1 MKEIERDRF
10 EVQDDLGLI
19 YTIIQYTTVIPN
31 ASIGGIA
38 SVEGSSR
45 FVLLGTNESVH
56 RLKDGNFQVVNAK
69 QILRKI

>member
-1 MKEIERDRF
+1 MKEIERGRF

-19 YTIIQYTTVIPN
+19 YTIIQYATVISN
-31 ASIGGIA
+31 ASIGGIT

-45 FVLLGTNESVH
+45 FVLLGSNESIH
-56 RLKDGNFQVVNAK
+56 RLKDGTFQIVNTE